1 MFNVSD
7 ILIFVKYFISAL
19 IVVGI
24 VFAPAYLARVTGKG
38 KYDMLLVRIFSW
50 LFGWTGI
57 GWLWALFISSKK

>member
-1 MFNVSD
+1 MFNVSG
-7 ILIFVKYFISAL
+7 ILIFVKYLISAV

-24 VFAPAYLARVTGKG
+24 ILAPAYLASVTGKG
-38 KYDMLLVRIFSW
+38 KYEMLFVRISSW